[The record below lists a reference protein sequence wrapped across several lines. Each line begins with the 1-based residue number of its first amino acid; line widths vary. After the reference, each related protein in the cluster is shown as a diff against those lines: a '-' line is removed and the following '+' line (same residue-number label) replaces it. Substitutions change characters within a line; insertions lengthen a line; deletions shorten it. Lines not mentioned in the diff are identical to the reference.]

1 MQSKAIYWDF
11 ETPLRK
17 RGKNLTTL
25 ACMITDGYLEENKHT
40 VHQQFP
46 PASKPNSEP
55 IYSDAKALLGGTAV
69 ILVINDIP
77 IQPG

>member
-1 MQSKAIYWDF
+1 
-11 ETPLRK
+11 
-17 RGKNLTTL
+17 
-25 ACMITDGYLEENKHT
+25 MITDGYLGKINT
-40 VHQQFP
+40 QFI
-46 PASKPNSEP
+46 SNSLLSPSPTQP